1 MTSKAVAREYKYN
14 GNTCGERRH
23 TFGTHLTH
31 GGQKR
36 HKVLGS
42 LSISR
47 PRFHVLSSN
56 FGLIILQ
63 E

>member
-1 MTSKAVAREYKYN
+1 MTTKEVAREYKYN

-23 TFGTHLTH
+23 TFDTQRAKKT
-31 GGQKR
+31 QNARITKYC
-36 HKVLGS
+36 
-42 LSISR
+42 R

-56 FGLIILQ
+56 FGLVILQ